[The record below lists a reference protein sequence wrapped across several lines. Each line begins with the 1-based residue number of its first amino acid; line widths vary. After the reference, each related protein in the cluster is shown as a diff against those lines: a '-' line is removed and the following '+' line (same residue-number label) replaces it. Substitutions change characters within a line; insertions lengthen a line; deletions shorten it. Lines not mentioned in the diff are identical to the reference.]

1 MSISEIESKCRELRQ
16 LQNLIAEAEQEAEA
30 IKDTLKAH
38 MGNSE
43 ELFAGEYM
51 VTWRPVKS
59 SRLDTTALRK
69 ALPEVAERF
78 TKTTTTRRFCVA

>member
-38 MGNSE
+38 MGDSE
-43 ELFAGEYM
+43 ELYAGEYM
-51 VTWRPVKS
+51 VTWGPVKS

-69 ALPEVAERF
+69 AMPEVVERF